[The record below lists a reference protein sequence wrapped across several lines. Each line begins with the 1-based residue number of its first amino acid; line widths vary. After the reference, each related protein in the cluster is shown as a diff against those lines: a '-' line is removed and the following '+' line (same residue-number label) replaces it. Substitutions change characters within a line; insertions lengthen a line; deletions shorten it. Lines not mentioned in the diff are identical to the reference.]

1 MEGICFPVTGATFAL
16 IPQVAAGSPLGK
28 YNHHL
33 RLNVPFALI
42 FRGGDLLGWPLQ
54 SPFLG
59 GSRFKKQTTFTLR

>member
-42 FRGGDLLGWPLQ
+42 FRGGDLLGGPYSLLSWEVLD
-54 SPFLG
+54 L
-59 GSRFKKQTTFTLR
+59 KNKQLLP